1 MESKDRDPLSPL
13 GPNVFAALR
22 RERLGAGL
30 AAHLTDQGYRA
41 VHDPATGAV
50 RATDPLGHTTRYEPD
65 HQGFVGVVESPLG
78 RRWQLDNDP
87 KGRLTGLTDP
97 AGTRLAIAYDERGR
111 PARLARQGGP
121 NFRLAYD
128 GADNLTEAH
137 WPDGTRETFDYRDYR
152 LLTACTDRAG
162 ARQGYDYD
170 AAGRLRAATDANGA
184 VTRFLYGTWD
194 RPDATLYPD
203 GRRED
208 YTWQPSPTDPGQAQ
222 LAALGDAAGPY
233 ARLRYADG
241 RLAAIA
247 WRDGEQVSFRHDA
260 AGRVLEAGVGDRLVR
275 FTYDAAG
282 RVLTEETD
290 GARIL
295 YRYDPAGN
303 LIGIEGPTGAVGYA
317 WNADLELAAI
327 RAWDGRTAELTYSPD
342 GRTCETRLSERL
354 TSRTVRTGGGRL
366 GEIEVLAAGQ
376 RISAA
381 RYAYD
386 GEDRLSGVAQTDTP
400 TLRYGYDAAGRLAAV
415 TRADGT
421 TASYAYD
428 PAGYRLRADQTQ
440 ASYDAAGKVLV
451 SGSERLVYDDRGR
464 VVERAAGGLRWEYR
478 WSDRGLLVAA
488 WSSAGV
494 TVDHDYDAFARRT
507 GKRVTDAQGQV
518 IQTHFLWAGEQLI
531 AELRQ
536 GPAGVSR
543 RDYLWYP
550 GSHSLFA
557 LRIDGAIYY
566 AHNDHLGAT
575 RRLTDAWGSTV
586 WAAEFDPWGAAQLS
600 VGHVEQPW
608 RLPGQYHDPE
618 TGLHYNRFRYYDP
631 GLGRYL
637 SPDPLGLLAGF
648 DPYAYAGNDP
658 INGADPLG
666 LWTWAGVA
674 KVAVSVVAVVAVG
687 AAVLA
692 LAPAITPL
700 ALIAAGVAAATVGF
714 GLNAAL
720 NQANFCFPCVANK
733 VRGVI
738 AEAVERL
745 MASPQSSPISRL
757 DALCR
762 APGVEATNKTGYP
775 KWSFW
780 DAVAYRVMPEFLN
793 GGDARLSRYKDDYIV
808 RNRSEIL
815 AAARLHNIP
824 ADLLASVARIEVG
837 GMPDFI
843 DSSAFSVRSF
853 DWSGPDWVDN
863 TLTVTKNP
871 YLTSV
876 GSVSIQLRNAAGVL
890 GVDLNSL
897 SYEQQLELLRCME
910 TDRAN
915 LDVVAEHLY
924 GLIKY
929 DFPNAN
935 TADLTE
941 EQIIVVGSRYNRGT
955 ARDLSDIIESI
966 NAPLGDSSRAYSEY
980 GRAIIRHRAHV
991 MKLLNVNP

>member
-386 GEDRLSGVAQTDTP
+386 GEDRLSGVAQTDAP
-400 TLRYGYDAAGRLAAV
+400 TLRYSYDAAGRLATV

-421 TASYAYD
+421 TANFAYD

-440 ASYDAAGKVLV
+440 ASYDAVGKVLA
-451 SGSERLVYDDRGR
+451 SGSDRLVYDARGR
-464 VVERAAGGLRWEYR
+464 VSERTAGGVRWEYR
-478 WSDRGLLVAA
+478 WSDRGLLTAA
-488 WSSAGV
+488 QSSAGLR
-494 TVDHDYDAFARRT
+494 VDYDYDAFARRT

-518 IQTHFLWAGEQLI
+518 TQTHFLWAGEQLI

-536 GPAGVSR
+536 GPTGISR

-550 GSHSLFA
+550 GSHRLFA

-566 AHNDHLGAT
+566 AHNDHLGVT
-575 RRLTDAWGSTV
+575 RRLTDPWGGTV
-586 WAAEFDPWGAAQLS
+586 WAAEFDPWGAAQLA

-608 RLPGQYHDPE
+608 RLPGQYQDAE
-618 TGLHYNRFRYYDP
+618 TGLHYNRFRYYVP

-648 DPYAYAGNDP
+648 DLYAYADNDP

-674 KVAVSVVAVVAVG
+674 KVTGAVIADSVVGAALLVLAPSAVTLGLIAVGVAAVAVG
-687 AAVLA
+687 LD
-692 LAPAITPL
+692 
-700 ALIAAGVAAATVGF
+700 
-714 GLNAAL
+714 LNAAL
-720 NQANFCFPCVANK
+720 DQTRFRLPCIVVKARN
-733 VRGVI
+733 VI
-738 AEAVERL
+738 ADAVESFL
-745 MASPQSSPISRL
+745 LSLNSPVAPPLDVLKSDATKASEKTLPQGWLNTVDRSKADPR
-757 DALCR
+757 
-762 APGVEATNKTGYP
+762 
-775 KWSFW
+775 W
-780 DAVAYRVMPEFLN
+780 DAYDAEIKAALDEFQAHLSALSPDYVSPDWRIIKAMVWTETGGPDNAAWKARVMQIGNP
-793 GGDARLSRYKDDYIV
+793 GDPGLDDLKKRGSLILPRGLLEKINAGVDDPAVNIRAGIGYMLFRSVNVETKSIV
-808 RNRSEIL
+808 NK
-815 AAARLHNIP
+815 N
-824 ADLLASVARIEVG
+824 D
-837 GMPDFI
+837 
-843 DSSAFSVRSF
+843 SAFYEYTVK
-853 DWSGPDWVDN
+853 SGDN
-863 TLTVTKNP
+863 LSKIAPNLGTTVENLKDSNQGAATMLKP
-871 YLTSV
+871 
-876 GSVSIQLRNAAGVL
+876 GQQLRYQKA
-890 GVDLNSL
+890 SM
-897 SYEQQLELLRCME
+897 QQ
-910 TDRAN
+910 
-915 LDVVAEHLY
+915 
-924 GLIKY
+924 
-929 DFPNAN
+929 
-935 TADLTE
+935 
-941 EQIIVVGSRYNRGT
+941 
-955 ARDLSDIIESI
+955 IIESWEAI
-966 NAPLGDSSRAYSEY
+966 TTERAAEMYNVGDPDYQA
-980 GRAIIRHRAHV
+980 
-991 MKLLNVNP
+991 KLDYCLTLIGK

>member
-13 GPNVFAALR
+13 GAGVFAALR

-41 VHDPATGAV
+41 VHDPATGTV

-65 HQGFVGVVESPLG
+65 HQGFVGAIESPLG

-97 AGTRLAIAYDERGR
+97 AGIRLAIDYDERGR
-111 PARLARQGGP
+111 PATLARQGGP

-152 LLTACTDRAG
+152 LLAACTDRAG

-170 AAGRLRAATDANGA
+170 AAGRLHAATDANGG
-184 VTRFLYGTWD
+184 VTRFLYGPWD

-203 GRRED
+203 GRWED

-222 LAALGDAAGPY
+222 LAALGDAAGSY

-241 RLAAIA
+241 RLVAIA

-260 AGRVLEAGVGDRLVR
+260 AGHVLEAGVGDRLVR

-282 RVLTEETD
+282 RVLTEATD
-290 GARIL
+290 GVRIL

-303 LIGIEGPTGAVGYA
+303 LIGIKGPTGAMGYA

-327 RAWDGRTAELTYSPD
+327 RAWDGSTAELNYSPD

-366 GEIEVLAAGQ
+366 GEVEVLAAGQ
-376 RISAA
+376 RLYGA

-386 GEDRLSGVAQTDTP
+386 GEDRLAGVAQTDAP
-400 TLRYGYDAAGRLAAV
+400 TLRYGYDAAGRLANV

-464 VVERAAGGLRWEYR
+464 VIERTAGGLRWQYR

-488 WSSAGV
+488 RSSAGV
-494 TVDHDYDAFARRT
+494 TVDYDYDAFARRT

-536 GPAGVSR
+536 GPTGISR

-575 RRLTDAWGSTV
+575 RRLTDPWGGTV
-586 WAAEFDPWGAAQLS
+586 WAAEIDPWGTAQLS
-600 VGHVEQPW
+600 LGHVEQPW

-618 TGLHYNRFRYYDP
+618 TGLHYNRFRYYVP
-631 GLGRYL
+631 SLGRYL

-658 INGADPLG
+658 INAADPLG

-674 KVAVSVVAVVAVG
+674 KVAVSVVAAVAVG

-700 ALIAAGVAAATVGF
+700 ALIAAGAAAVAVGL
-714 GLNAAL
+714 GMNALLNQDLFSLPCIAKAAAPWPLAKALPYVSLSTSIAAAAAELFADKVTDWRAKPSAGPKISTFPTQSEAAKAAL
-720 NQANFCFPCVANK
+720 TEANPTSIKENTEYGGLIYRDASGRYGYTAPSAGSGTGFNPAAVPLPDGTTRVGDYHTHGDYSTADAFGHP
-733 VRGVI
+733 VRTADPSLDGFNSDQFSGTDLRGI
-738 AEAVERL
+738 ASDAAGNPDYRGYLGTPSGTFLQYDPSDKSPRAV
-745 MASPQSSPISRL
+745 SRL
-757 DALCR
+757 
-762 APGVEATNKTGYP
+762 
-775 KWSFW
+775 
-780 DAVAYRVMPEFLN
+780 
-793 GGDARLSRYKDDYIV
+793 
-808 RNRSEIL
+808 
-815 AAARLHNIP
+815 
-824 ADLLASVARIEVG
+824 
-837 GMPDFI
+837 
-843 DSSAFSVRSF
+843 
-853 DWSGPDWVDN
+853 GP
-863 TLTVTKNP
+863 
-871 YLTSV
+871 
-876 GSVSIQLRNAAGVL
+876 
-890 GVDLNSL
+890 
-897 SYEQQLELLRCME
+897 
-910 TDRAN
+910 
-915 LDVVAEHLY
+915 
-924 GLIKY
+924 
-929 DFPNAN
+929 
-935 TADLTE
+935 
-941 EQIIVVGSRYNRGT
+941 
-955 ARDLSDIIESI
+955 
-966 NAPLGDSSRAYSEY
+966 
-980 GRAIIRHRAHV
+980 
-991 MKLLNVNP
+991 